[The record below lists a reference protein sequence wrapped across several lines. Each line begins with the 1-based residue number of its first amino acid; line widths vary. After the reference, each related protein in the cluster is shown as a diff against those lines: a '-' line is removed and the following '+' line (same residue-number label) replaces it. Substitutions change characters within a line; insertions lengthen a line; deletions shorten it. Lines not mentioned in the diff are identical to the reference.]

1 MLFAL
6 AVVAAA
12 FLFMLKKV
20 SWTVVK
26 STRLLLGHC
35 FHCLIECTAMDLIS
49 QGSEHLSANID
60 EAFASLLA
68 ACGQQ
73 SFATFD
79 QLFSHIVLKEEGKF
93 EKIAEG
99 NNSEVFRIQTYT
111 GDSVLKVVKL
121 GYTQESQHRLLTE
134 MKIASRLTALRDRLD
149 FFTKGF
155 VELKSVTCVFDKCP
169 AELLEAREQAARTL
183 HDERRDGNESAR
195 TPRAYLVWHM
205 SYGGVPLDKIE
216 LNRVKLVEKDMEELK
231 GARDEAVEFLKL
243 ENDIAVIE
251 NQIFKFYRLQ
261 KLVPEKEAK
270 LKQLE
275 AEMTKVSQQYQ
286 EAQEQL
292 RADRHRIEELRS
304 NAQANRSR
312 SRVLD
317 SLLQAK
323 KSEQLPGVIGRLRTS
338 CKKLGAKTTTNVGF
352 KLRASSLLLLLVL
365 STLPGC
371 RSIILATKK
380 LQVHHVELH
389 DSFVMPCAAKA
400 GIHVSKAR
408 WSDQAGGTAWLNEA
422 VASKSTGC
430 LWFPEV
436 TAVLSGH
443 YVCTGYV
450 QLPRGEAHIMVRHEI
465 QDVCRPG
472 YYSPGGL
479 FRDCIPCDFGSY
491 TVQHG
496 SPLCLRCPP
505 GMTTYRQGST
515 SPKDREVT
523 WVIYAFLF
531 GIASLT
537 SLVLLIWVSKAWSS
551 QWEVGTVNREDKRS
565 RCFQPKV
572 LPPTRSRAS
581 DRPVMTRRSGKS
593 ATVQEQQP
601 LLAATTAA
609 SRQVGATQTDGHFHV
624 GSAHRGVQTKPCDTK
639 PRGLD
644 PRPAV
649 RRKAERILPQA
660 PHRSLLMIAGWHY
673 RTTSAV
679 EHLPRSLPGS
689 RRLHRCLLLSQFER
703 AAWCGDV
710 LLECVVPEGTP
721 HF

>member
-422 VASKSTGC
+422 VASKRRMPTWILQPWRSVPR
-430 LWFPEV
+430 LHPLRLRLLHRAAWLALVPSV
-436 TAVLSGH
+436 SARHDHLSAGKH
-443 YVCTGYV
+443 LT
-450 QLPRGEAHIMVRHEI
+450 
-465 QDVCRPG
+465 
-472 YYSPGGL
+472 
-479 FRDCIPCDFGSY
+479 
-491 TVQHG
+491 
-496 SPLCLRCPP
+496 
-505 GMTTYRQGST
+505 QGSR
-515 SPKDREVT
+515 SDLGDLCFPVWNSELDVT
-523 WVIYAFLF
+523 GPPYMGVK
-531 GIASLT
+531 
-537 SLVLLIWVSKAWSS
+537 SLVIPMGGWDRQQGGQAFTLLSA
-551 QWEVGTVNREDKRS
+551 
-565 RCFQPKV
+565 
-572 LPPTRSRAS
+572 
-581 DRPVMTRRSGKS
+581 VMTRRSGKS